1 MRVIALVGF
10 VLLLAG
16 LLAGCGNPDNAG
28 NADTLPGPD
37 QIVRLSDSEI
47 KGLDPQ
53 KISDL
58 SSLRIAADQFEG
70 LTRLN
75 AAGEAE
81 PGLAES
87 WSVSDDG
94 LRWTF
99 QLRDGQLRDG
109 QLRDGQLRDRL
120 RFSDQTD
127 FDATL
132 FPEIWDRLQAVET
145 ASPTKAL
152 FGNITSVIADGDA
165 SVVVTLQSPA
175 PYLPVLLAHPALA
188 ALPLHRIA
196 QAGDKWTSE
205 RPMVTSGPYQ
215 LATWQL
221 NDHARMTR
229 NPEWHDE
236 PAPTANIIWK
246 PMDDGLSAMRLIL
259 AGGADVAADY
269 PASRHQW
276 LKDNHPGLARSVP
289 YLGSYYFA
297 FNLRK
302 PPFDDVRVRTALS
315 MAVEREW
322 IADKVIGINNIPAW
336 NLLPP
341 DLSGGVSAKPVWAS
355 WPRERRLAAAR
366 DLLKE
371 AGYGP
376 DNVLKF
382 EIRFNSSAEHRRV
395 SVALAAMWK
404 PIHVQ
409 ASLFNSE
416 AALHFAA
423 LRTHDFA
430 LARSGWIA
438 DLPAAENF
446 LTVHQMAN
454 GSGNYSGYDNPAYDA
469 IVARAIA
476 TADPDRRNALMRRAD
491 EILIQ
496 DMPILP
502 LYFYVTRSL
511 VSKRIDGWQD
521 NISNVHPSRTLRIS
535 K

>member
-1 MRVIALVGF
+1 MRLFALLGF

-16 LLAGCGNPDNAG
+16 CGSQENSS
-28 NADTLPGPD
+28 TMPGPD

-53 KISDL
+53 KVSDL

-75 AAGEAE
+75 AGGKAE
-81 PGLAES
+81 PGLAKS
-87 WSVSDDG
+87 WSVSEDG

-99 QLRDGQLRDG
+99 QLRDG
-109 QLRDGQLRDRL
+109 L
-120 RFSDQTD
+120 RFSDGAN
-127 FDATL
+127 FDAAL
-132 FPEIWDRLQAVET
+132 FPRIWNRLRAPET
-145 ASPTKAL
+145 VSPTKSL
-152 FGNITSVIADGDA
+152 FNNIATVTADNGISVI
-165 SVVVTLQSPA
+165 VTLQAPA
-175 PYLPVLLAHPALA
+175 PSLPVLLAHPALA
-188 ALPLHRIA
+188 AVPLHRIA
-196 QAGDKWTSE
+196 EMGDKWTSE
-205 RPMVTSGPYQ
+205 RPMVASGPYQ
-215 LATWQL
+215 LVTWQL

-229 NPEWHDE
+229 NPEWHDG

-246 PMDDGLSAMRLIL
+246 PMDDGLSAMRSIL
-259 AGGADVAADY
+259 AGGADVAANY

-276 LKDNHPGLARSVP
+276 LKQNHAGLAHSVP

-297 FNLRK
+297 FNTRK
-302 PPFDDVRVRTALS
+302 APFDDARVRTALS
-315 MAVEREW
+315 MAVERSW
-322 IADKVIGINNIPAW
+322 IAEKVIGIGNIPAW

-341 DLSGGVSAKPVWAS
+341 DLTGGVSAKPDWANWS
-355 WPRERRLAAAR
+355 RERRLTAAR
-366 DLLKE
+366 ELLQA

-376 DNVLKF
+376 TNTLKF

-404 PIHVQ
+404 PLNVE

-423 LRTHDFA
+423 LRQHDFT

-438 DLPAAENF
+438 DLPVAENF
-446 LTVHQMAN
+446 LTVHQPAN
-454 GSGNYSGYDNPAYDA
+454 GAGNYSGYDNPAYDA
-469 IVARAIA
+469 IVAQATA
-476 TADPDRRNALMRRAD
+476 TADPDKRNALMRRAD
-491 EILIQ
+491 EMLIN

-521 NISNVHPSRTLRIS
+521 NISNVHPSYTLRIS
-535 K
+535 AK

>member
-1 MRVIALVGF
+1 MRIIALVGF
-10 VLLLAG
+10 VLLLVG
-16 LLAGCGNPDNAG
+16 SLAGCNDTGNSDNI
-28 NADTLPGPD
+28 DTLPGPD

-58 SSLRIAADQFEG
+58 SSLRVATDQFEG

-75 AAGEAE
+75 ASGQAE
-81 PGLAES
+81 PGLAKS
-87 WSVSDDG
+87 WSISSDG

-99 QLRDGQLRDG
+99 ELRDG
-109 QLRDGQLRDRL
+109 L
-120 RFSDQTD
+120 RFSDETG
-127 FDATL
+127 FNAGL
-132 FPEIWDRLQAVET
+132 FPQIWNRLQLTET

-152 FGNITSVIADGDA
+152 FDNIISVSADDEASVI
-165 SVVVTLQSPA
+165 VTLRSPA
-175 PYLPVLLAHPALA
+175 PHLPVLLAHPAMA

-205 RPMVTSGPYQ
+205 RPIVTSGPYQ

-229 NPEWHDE
+229 NPQWHDE
-236 PAPTANIIWK
+236 PAPTADIIWK

-276 LKDNHPGLARSVP
+276 LKENHPGLAHSVP

-297 FNLRK
+297 FNVRK
-302 PPFDDVRVRTALS
+302 PPFADVRVRTALS

-322 IADKVIGINNIPAW
+322 IAGKVIGIDNIPAW

-341 DLSGGVSAKPVWAS
+341 DLTGGISAKPIWAS
-355 WPRERRLAAAR
+355 WSRERRLTAAR
-366 DLLKE
+366 DLLRE

-376 DNVLKF
+376 SNPLEF
-382 EIRFNSSAEHRRV
+382 EIRFNSSSEHRRV

-404 PIHVQ
+404 PINVK
-409 ASLFNSE
+409 ARLFNSE

-446 LTVHQMAN
+446 LTVHQTAN

-469 IVARAIA
+469 IVAQAIA
-476 TADPDRRNALMRRAD
+476 TADPERRDALMRQAD
-491 EILIQ
+491 EMLID

-511 VSKRIDGWQD
+511 VSKRIAGWQD

-535 K
+535 N

>member
-1 MRVIALVGF
+1 M
-10 VLLLAG
+10 
-16 LLAGCGNPDNAG
+16 
-28 NADTLPGPD
+28 PGPD

-70 LTRLN
+70 LTRLD

-81 PGLAES
+81 PGLAED

-94 LRWTF
+94 LLWTF
-99 QLRDGQLRDG
+99 PLREG
-109 QLRDGQLRDRL
+109 L
-120 RFSDQTD
+120 RFSDGAV
-127 FDATL
+127 FDAAL
-132 FPEIWDRLQAVET
+132 FPKLWDRLHAPET

-152 FGNITSVIADGDA
+152 FENIA
-165 SVVVTLQSPA
+165 SVSASDATTVAVRLKAPA
-175 PYLPVLLAHPALA
+175 PSLPILLAHPAMA
-188 ALPLHRIA
+188 ALPLHHI
-196 QAGDKWTSE
+196 QKIGDKWTSA
-205 RPMVTSGPYQ
+205 RPMIVSGPYQ
-215 LATWQL
+215 LAAWQL

-229 NPEWHDE
+229 NPEWHDQ
-236 PAPTANIIWK
+236 PAPTATIIWK
-246 PMDDGLSAMRLIL
+246 PMDDSLSAMRLFL
-259 AGGADVAADY
+259 SGGADVAADY

-276 LKDNHPGLARSVP
+276 LMDNHPDLAHSVP

-297 FNLRK
+297 FNTRK
-302 PPFDDVRVRTALS
+302 APFDDGRVRTALS

-322 IADKVIGINNIPAW
+322 IAEKVIGIGNVPAW

-341 DLSGGVSAKPVWAS
+341 ELTGGISAKPVWAD
-355 WPRERRLAAAR
+355 WDRDRRLATAR
-366 DLLKE
+366 QLLAE

-376 DNVLKF
+376 GNPLRF

-404 PIHVQ
+404 DLNVE

-423 LRTHDFA
+423 LRQHDFS

-438 DLPAAENF
+438 DLPVAENF
-446 LTVHQMAN
+446 LTVHQPAN
-454 GSGNYSGYDNPAYDA
+454 GAGNYSGYDNPAYDA
-469 IVARAIA
+469 LVAQAMT
-476 TADPDRRNALMRRAD
+476 TADPDRRNSIMRQAD
-491 EILIQ
+491 ATLIA

-521 NISNVHPSRTLRIS
+521 NISNVHPSRTLRIRT

>member
-1 MRVIALVGF
+1 M
-10 VLLLAG
+10 
-16 LLAGCGNPDNAG
+16 
-28 NADTLPGPD
+28 PGPD

-70 LTRLN
+70 LTRLD
-75 AAGEAE
+75 AAGNAE

-87 WSVSDDG
+87 WTISDDG

-99 QLRDGQLRDG
+99 ELRDGLQ
-109 QLRDGQLRDRL
+109 
-120 RFSDQTD
+120 FSDGTA
-127 FDATL
+127 FDARL
-132 FPEIWDRLQAVET
+132 FPQIWDRLQAAET
-145 ASPTKAL
+145 ASPTRAL
-152 FGNITSVIADGDA
+152 FENIAAVTAEDPATVVIM
-165 SVVVTLQSPA
+165 LKSPA
-175 PYLPVLLAHPALA
+175 PALTILLAHPAIA
-188 ALPLHRIA
+188 ALPLHRIEE
-196 QAGDKWTSE
+196 AGDTWTSD
-205 RPMVTSGPYQ
+205 RPMISSGPYQ
-215 LATWQL
+215 LATWLL

-229 NPEWHDE
+229 NPQWHDE
-236 PAPTANIIWK
+236 PAPTATIIWK
-246 PMDDGLSAMRLIL
+246 PMDDSLSAMRLFL
-259 AGGADVAADY
+259 SGGADVAADY

-276 LKDNHPGLARSVP
+276 LIENHPDLAHSVP

-297 FNLRK
+297 FNTRR
-302 PPFDDVRVRTALS
+302 PPFDNADVRVALS

-322 IADKVIGINNIPAW
+322 IAEKVIGIGNIPAW
-336 NLLPP
+336 SLLPP
-341 DLSGGVSAKPVWAS
+341 ELTGGISAKPVWAD
-355 WPRERRLAAAR
+355 WDRERRLATAGQLLAA
-366 DLLKE
+366 

-376 DNVLKF
+376 SNPLQF

-404 PIHVQ
+404 DLNVK

-423 LRTHDFA
+423 LRQHDFA

-438 DLPAAENF
+438 DLPVPENF
-446 LTVHQMAN
+446 LTVHQVAN
-454 GSGNYSGYDNPAYDA
+454 GAGNYSGYDNPAYDA
-469 IVARAIA
+469 LVARALA
-476 TADPDRRNALMRRAD
+476 TADADRRNSLMRQAD
-491 EILIQ
+491 AVLVA

-511 VSKRIDGWQD
+511 VSKRIAGWQD

-535 K
+535 TP

>member
-1 MRVIALVGF
+1 MRLLALLVFALV
-10 VLLLAG
+10 LS
-16 LLAGCGNPDNAG
+16 GCDSRNDI
-28 NADTLPGPD
+28 DTMPGAD

-75 AAGEAE
+75 GAGEAE

-87 WSVSDDG
+87 WSISENG

-99 QLRDGQLRDG
+99 QLRDG
-109 QLRDGQLRDRL
+109 L
-120 RFSDQTD
+120 RFSDGTH
-127 FDATL
+127 FDAAL
-132 FPEIWDRLQAVET
+132 FVGLWDRLRAPKT

-152 FGNITSVIADGDA
+152 FDNIATVRTGDA
-165 SVVVTLQSPA
+165 ASVEVNLKTPA
-175 PYLPVLLAHPALA
+175 PSLPVLLAHPAMA
-188 ALPLHRIA
+188 ALPLHRIKNT
-196 QAGDKWTSE
+196 GDKWTSD

-221 NDHARMTR
+221 NDHAKMIR
-229 NPEWHDE
+229 NPEWHDQ
-236 PAPTANIIWK
+236 PAPTARIIWK
-246 PMDDGLSAMRLIL
+246 PMDDSLSAMRLVL

-269 PASRHQW
+269 PESRHQW
-276 LKDNHPGLARSVP
+276 LNKNHPDLAHSVP

-297 FNLRK
+297 FNTRK

-315 MAVEREW
+315 MAVERAW
-322 IADKVIGINNIPAW
+322 IAEKVIGIGNIPAW

-341 DLSGGVSAKPVWAS
+341 DLTGGVSAEPVWAH

-366 DLLKE
+366 QLLE
-371 AGYGP
+371 DSGYGATNP
-376 DNVLKF
+376 LKF

-404 PIHVQ
+404 PLHVK

-423 LRTHDFA
+423 LRSHDFS

-438 DLPAAENF
+438 DLPVAENF
-446 LTVHQMAN
+446 LTVHQAAN
-454 GSGNYSGYDNPAYDA
+454 GPGNYTGYDNPAYDA
-469 IVARAIA
+469 VVAQAIA
-476 TADPDRRNALMRRAD
+476 TSDHETRNALMRRAD
-491 EILIQ
+491 AILID

-511 VSKRIDGWQD
+511 VSTRIEGWQD

-535 K
+535 TK

>member
-1 MRVIALVGF
+1 MRLFALLGF

-16 LLAGCGNPDNAG
+16 CERQESSDSM
-28 NADTLPGPD
+28 PGPD

-58 SSLRIAADQFEG
+58 SSLRIASDQFEG

-81 PGLAES
+81 PGLARS
-87 WSVSDDG
+87 WSISLDG
-94 LRWTF
+94 LEWTF
-99 QLRDGQLRDG
+99 QLRDN
-109 QLRDGQLRDRL
+109 L
-120 RFSDQTD
+120 RFSDGTG
-127 FDATL
+127 FDAAL
-132 FPEIWDRLQAVET
+132 FPQVWTRLQAPAT

-152 FGNITSVIADGDA
+152 FDNIAAMVAEGETV
-165 SVVVTLQSPA
+165 VVVTLKAPA
-175 PYLPVLLAHPALA
+175 PSLPVLLAHPAMA
-188 ALPLHRIA
+188 ALPLHRITEM
-196 QAGDKWTSE
+196 GDKWTGE
-205 RPMVTSGPYQ
+205 RPMVSSGPYR
-215 LATWQL
+215 LVTWQL
-221 NDHARMTR
+221 NDHARMAR
-229 NPEWHDE
+229 NPQWHDE

-246 PMDDGLSAMRLIL
+246 PMDDSLSAMRLVL

-276 LKDNHPGLARSVP
+276 LKDNYPGLARSVP

-297 FNLRK
+297 FNTRK
-302 PPFDDVRVRTALS
+302 PPFDDVRIRTALS
-315 MAVEREW
+315 MAVERSW
-322 IADKVIGINNIPAW
+322 IAEKVIGIGNVPAW

-341 DLSGGVSAKPVWAS
+341 ALTGGNSAQPIWAD
-355 WPRERRLAAAR
+355 WPRERRLSAAR
-366 DLLKE
+366 EMLRE

-376 DNVLKF
+376 SNPLKF

-404 PIHVQ
+404 PLDVD

-423 LRTHDFA
+423 LRQHDFA

-438 DLPAAENF
+438 DLPVAENF
-446 LTVHQMAN
+446 LTVHQVAN
-454 GSGNYSGYDNPAYDA
+454 GAGNYSGYDNPAYDA
-469 IVARAIA
+469 VVEQAIA
-476 TADPDRRNALMRRAD
+476 TADPDKRNRLMRRAD
-491 EILIQ
+491 AMLID

-511 VSKRIDGWQD
+511 VSKRIEGWQD
-521 NISNVHPSRTLRIS
+521 NISNVHPSYSLRIRA

>member
-1 MRVIALVGF
+1 MRIIALVGF
-10 VLLLAG
+10 VLLLPG
-16 LLAGCGNPDNAG
+16 LLAGCGNSDNP
-28 NADTLPGPD
+28 DTLPGPD
-37 QIVRLSDSEI
+37 QIIRLSDSEI

-58 SSLRIAADQFEG
+58 SSLRVAADQFEG
-70 LTRLN
+70 LARLN
-75 AAGEAE
+75 ASGEAE

-87 WSVSDDG
+87 WSVSEDG
-94 LRWTF
+94 LRWNF
-99 QLRDGQLRDG
+99 QLRDELQ
-109 QLRDGQLRDRL
+109 
-120 RFSDQTD
+120 FSDETG
-127 FDATL
+127 FNATL
-132 FPEIWDRLQAVET
+132 FPQIWNRLQVAET

-152 FGNITSVIADGDA
+152 FDNIRSVTADDEASVI
-165 SVVVTLQSPA
+165 VTLRSPA
-175 PYLPVLLAHPALA
+175 PHLPVLVAHPAMA

-229 NPEWHDE
+229 NPQWHDE

-276 LKDNHPGLARSVP
+276 LKENHPGLAHSVP

-297 FNLRK
+297 FNVRK
-302 PPFDDVRVRTALS
+302 PPFDDIRVRTALS

-322 IADKVIGINNIPAW
+322 IASKVIGIDNIPAW

-341 DLSGGVSAKPVWAS
+341 DLTGGISAKPVWAS
-355 WPRERRLAAAR
+355 WSRDRRLTAAR
-366 DLLKE
+366 DLLQE
-371 AGYGP
+371 AGYDP
-376 DNVLKF
+376 SNPLEF
-382 EIRFNSSAEHRRV
+382 EIRFNSSSEHRRV

-404 PIHVQ
+404 PINVK
-409 ASLFNSE
+409 ARLFNSE

-446 LTVHQMAN
+446 LTVHQTAN

-469 IVARAIA
+469 IVAQAIA
-476 TADPDRRNALMRRAD
+476 TADPDRRDTLMRQAD
-491 EILIQ
+491 EMLID

-502 LYFYVTRSL
+502 LYFYVTSSL
-511 VSKRIDGWQD
+511 VSKRIAGWQD

-535 K
+535 KK